1 MSSTSIDR
9 ELYNDKNV
17 MVKPE
22 IDNVEEEKSFVLEKP
37 NFDKFEED
45 QASVPS
51 NKHKND
57 KYGPSITSTTT
68 KLTQLKKKRNQ
79 GKCS

>member
-51 NKHKND
+51 KKHK
-57 KYGPSITSTTT
+57 KW
-68 KLTQLKKKRNQ
+68 
-79 GKCS
+79 